1 MQPSKNYFAN
11 MFKGNWFLKKRTE
24 DQSQGTFFSLLV
36 LYVLKRAIFFLLKNS
51 ISMVKNV

>member
-1 MQPSKNYFAN
+1 
-11 MFKGNWFLKKRTE
+11 MFKGKWFLKKRTE

-36 LYVLKRAIFFLLKNS
+36 LYVLKKSNFFLDFFFLLKNS